1 MLASL
6 FGQVHPCLFLAR
18 DEKCIYN
25 GEGRRSRYAKHYLNY
40 RTIPAMRVVRVWE
53 ERGRNRGS
61 LCAAFHTAARRIFI
75 FRRMNRGDWVVSI

>member
-1 MLASL
+1 MKNVYITKR
-6 FGQVHPCLFLAR
+6 G
-18 DEKCIYN
+18 
-25 GEGRRSRYAKHYLNY
+25 SRYAKHYLNY